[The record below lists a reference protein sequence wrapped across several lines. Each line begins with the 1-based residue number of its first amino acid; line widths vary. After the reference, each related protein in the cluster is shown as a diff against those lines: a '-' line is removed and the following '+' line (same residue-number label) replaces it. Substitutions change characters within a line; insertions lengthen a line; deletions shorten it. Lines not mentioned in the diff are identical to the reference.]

1 MKGVYLFAC
10 KARHKNYNLDYNDI
24 VPIYNCDLIC
34 DAMQVDLSN
43 YDFIIASPPCNY
55 WSKANPYYRT
65 SKYSLETSQP
75 PKTLIKLPYTVSKGT
90 ITIQA
95 SILGPAR

>member
-43 YDFIIASPPCNY
+43 YDSVLQVHLVIIGQKQILIIALQNILWKRSI
-55 WSKANPYYRT
+55 YY
-65 SKYSLETSQP
+65 
-75 PKTLIKLPYTVSKGT
+75 LI
-90 ITIQA
+90 
-95 SILGPAR
+95 